1 MTSASLVA
9 GGGLGRR
16 RARRAA
22 RPPGAIQT
30 LRRGL
35 RLVPEFRRG
44 LGVTVLLALA
54 ATAGRVVVPLAV
66 QQTLDHG
73 LLRPGGADLG
83 LIERMVGFSALAVL
97 LTAAAAYLL
106 NYRMFRTTETGLAAL
121 RVRAFRHIHDLS
133 MLHQQ
138 AQRRGSLVSR
148 VTSDVDQMS
157 VFMQWGGILVVA
169 SIGQLL
175 VASVLMAFYSWQLTL
190 LVYACFVPL
199 TWAVPRLQRRL
210 AEAYKRVRERVGDL
224 LGAVA
229 ESVVGAQT
237 VRAYGVEERTAA
249 RIDRAI
255 ENHYRASVRAQ
266 AWTAVVFTTGE
277 LAAGLAN
284 AAVVVVGVLLG
295 LDGDLT
301 AGQLVAFLFLVTLFI
316 QPVQISTEALT
327 EAQNALASLRRVLDV
342 LDVEPDVTDPGPA
355 GRPLPPGP
363 LGVRFEH
370 VHFAYPA
377 NTATLDAPPA
387 ATPVT
392 QSLTGNGPAGGTASG
407 GTAGNSTAGNSA
419 AAAANGSAAN
429 GSAAN
434 GSVSAASAGPG
445 RGREVLTDVDLEI
458 APRTKVAVVGE
469 TGSGKTTFAK
479 LLTRLMD
486 PTRGG
491 VLVGGVP
498 LREVPFDSLRSRVV
512 MVPQDGFLFDATI
525 ADNVR
530 YGQLAATD
538 DEVTAAFVDL
548 GLSDWLAGMPAGV
561 LTPVGERGEALS
573 VGERQLVAIARA
585 YLADPDLLVLDEATS
600 AVDPATEVRLQRAL
614 DSLTRGRT
622 TITIAHRLATAE
634 AADEIIVVDAGRV
647 VQRGSHSTLVSQ
659 PGVYARL
666 HASWASHR
674 RNLN

>member
-1 MTSASLVA
+1 VTAANLVA
-9 GGGLGRR
+9 GWSRG
-16 RARRAA
+16 RARARARAGA
-22 RPPGAIQT
+22 RPPGALKT

-44 LGVTVLLALA
+44 LGVTLLLALT

-73 LLRPGGADLG
+73 LLDGRGTDIG
-83 LIERMVGFSALAVL
+83 LVERMVGLCAVAVL
-97 LTAAAAYLL
+97 LTAGSAYLL
-106 NYRMFRTTETGLAAL
+106 NYRMFRATETGLATL

-138 AQRRGSLVSR
+138 SQRRGSLVSR

-157 VFMQWGGILVVA
+157 VFMQWGGILVLA
-169 SIGQLL
+169 SLGQLL
-175 VASVLMAFYSWQLTL
+175 VASVLMAIYSWQLTL

-210 AEAYKRVRERVGDL
+210 AEAYGRVRERVGDL

-255 ENHYRASVRAQ
+255 DGHYRASVRAQ
-266 AWTAVVFTTGE
+266 SWTAVVFTTGE
-277 LAAGLAN
+277 LAAATAN

-295 LDGDLT
+295 IGGGLT
-301 AGQLVAFLFLVTLFI
+301 AGELVAFLFLVTLFI

-342 LDVEPDVTDPGPA
+342 LDVEPDVTDPGPT
-355 GRPLPPGP
+355 GRPLPTGA

-377 NTATLDAPPA
+377 GPA
-387 ATPVT
+387 SADGPISPGGVAGAGGPG
-392 QSLTGNGPAGGTASG
+392 SPAGPAGV
-407 GTAGNSTAGNSA
+407 
-419 AAAANGSAAN
+419 GSAGEEAV
-429 GSAAN
+429 GVGAA
-434 GSVSAASAGPG
+434 
-445 RGREVLTDVDLEI
+445 RGREVLTEIDLEI

-486 PTRGG
+486 PTHGR

-498 LREVPFDSLRSRVV
+498 LLEVPFESLRSRVV
-512 MVPQDGFLFDATI
+512 MVPQEGFLFDATI
-525 ADNVR
+525 AANVR
-530 YGQLAATD
+530 YGGLDATD
-538 DEVTAAFVDL
+538 AQVQAAFDDL
-548 GLSDWLAGMPAGV
+548 GLADWLTTLAAGV
-561 LTPVGERGEALS
+561 QTPVGERGEGLS
-573 VGERQLVAIARA
+573 GGERQLVAIARA

-600 AVDPATEVRLQRAL
+600 AVDPATEIRLQRAL

-622 TITIAHRLATAE
+622 TVTIAHRLATAE
-634 AADEIIVVDAGRV
+634 AADEVIVVDAGRV
-647 VQRGSHSTLVSQ
+647 VQRGPHHVLVGQ

-666 HASWASHR
+666 HASWAAHR
-674 RNLN
+674 RSWN